1 MKKLSKEA
9 EDRLLGAIEK
19 TAKLVNDGSHPNEAI
34 VKAAQED
41 GIPPGQINLM
51 VHAYNTGRTTRQ
63 RQEGDSPLERAAEF
77 PLADAKTVLD
87 RMYPDQVK
95 TAGEITRD
103 TTVSLEYAV
112 PPTGLLERRARRE
125 LLKEGQSI
133 DWRRWARGDEEVVA
147 EDPGPL
153 PGDPAERMKKAYCN
167 AERLQREVNEARRE
181 VAVAMDKMATTF
193 HDVTEYFRQP
203 GSTPIPVVKEQAFL
217 LHGDKGRQ
225 LIDEVVKVT
234 PGLSKFARHQ
244 VKVSNYLLGPAD
256 GEIYG
261 LISQFMDELDHY
273 KKCKQAHADLLAKHA
288 ETAEALIRPFVER
301 PRSVLD
307 ELGYSTEKE
316 KTALGVMPAL
326 IGASAIK
333 NLLAGGGPEAGQA
346 ETEAALADLTDPA
359 HEQELRNIRAQAML
373 QDMMMNDPVIAGYDP
388 EEALD
393 AYNDIVQVTP
403 RAADQRVV
411 MQPLLRKR
419 LEQGALDPF
428 EVDQMLGLE
437 EKQKKIN
444 TPVGTG
450 GGDGSVLS

>member
-9 EDRLLGAIEK
+9 EDRLMGAIEK
-19 TAKLVNDGSHPNEAI
+19 TAKLVNDGDHPNAAI

-63 RQEGDSPLERAAEF
+63 RQEGGSPLEKAAEF

-87 RMYPDQVK
+87 KLYPDKVK

-112 PPTGLLERRARRE
+112 PPTGMLQRRARRE
-125 LLKEGQSI
+125 MLKQGQNI
-133 DWRRWARGDEEVVA
+133 DWRKWSRGGEEVVA

-153 PGDPAERMKKAYCN
+153 PGDPAERMKKAYCH
-167 AERLQREVNEARRE
+167 AERLQREVNEARRKQ
-181 VAVAMDKMATTF
+181 AVAMDKMATTF
-193 HDVTEYFRQP
+193 NDITEYFRQP
-203 GSTPIPVVKEQAFL
+203 GSTPIPIVKEQAFL
-217 LHGDKGRQ
+217 LHGGKGRQ

-234 PGLSKFARHQ
+234 PGLAKMAMH
-244 VKVSNYLLGPAD
+244 KVSNYRLGAAD

-261 LISQFMDELDHY
+261 LISQFLDELDHY
-273 KKCKQAHADLLAKHA
+273 HQCKQAHNTLLKEHA
-288 ETAEALIRPFVER
+288 ETAEALLRPFAER
-301 PRSVLD
+301 PQSVLT
-307 ELGYSTEKE
+307 ELGYSTSPEKQ
-316 KTALGVMPAL
+316 AVAVMPTL
-326 IGASAIK
+326 YGASAIK
-333 NLLAGGGPEAGQA
+333 NLLAGGGEDAGKK
-346 ETEAALADLTDPA
+346 ETDDALAKLTDPA
-359 HEQELRNIRAQAML
+359 HEAELRNIRAQAML
-373 QDMMMNDPVIAGYDP
+373 QDMMVNDPVIAGYDP
-388 EEALD
+388 NEALD
-393 AYNDIVQVTP
+393 AYNDIVSATP

-444 TPVGTG
+444 MPMTGGG